1 MRKAIIAADG
11 TVENVIL
18 IEEDSNWQPPE
29 GTTLIDA
36 GPGAEP
42 GGTYSKGKFTRVPIV
57 IGEPTLEEKVAA
69 LESQVAALSRG
80 TRRDAA
86 PRITISMHV

>member
-42 GGTYSKGKFTRVPIV
+42 GGTYSKGKLTRAPIV
-57 IGEPTLEEKVAA
+57 IGSPR
-69 LESQVAALSRG
+69 SRRKS
-80 TRRDAA
+80 RRSNLKS
-86 PRITISMHV
+86 PH